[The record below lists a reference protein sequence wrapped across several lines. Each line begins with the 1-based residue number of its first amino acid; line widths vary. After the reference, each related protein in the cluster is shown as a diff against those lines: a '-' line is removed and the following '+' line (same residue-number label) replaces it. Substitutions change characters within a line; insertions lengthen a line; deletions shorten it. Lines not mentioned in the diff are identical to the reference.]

1 MRETFYLPWNKA
13 YERGE
18 GMYNFFTE
26 TMQFDSNNVK
36 KFINLSKD
44 EIITELVKLNS
55 LAYDFDIRQ
64 KEE

>member
-1 MRETFYLPWNKA
+1 MRETFYLPWNNA

-44 EIITELVKLNS
+44 EIVTELVKLN
-55 LAYDFDIRQ
+55 
-64 KEE
+64 